1 METLIL
7 SSALRSKDDFLLFKE
22 HLDVKQWTREF
33 QILFG
38 LVDAY
43 YQRDANVQSVDVN
56 LLKQQIAGAYP
67 VEKHADKFRNIVD
80 EAMQIDPPTVNIRE
94 SVLIAKRH
102 GLAQAL
108 AMAIANGKEHT
119 DLLEQ
124 YNAVLQQESLAMADE
139 GIETYTSDD
148 IERLLMEDADESQ
161 KLPIMP
167 RALNDRLEGGLRP
180 CDSMIL
186 LARPELGKTALIL
199 TIACGL
205 ASRGYR
211 VIIFNN
217 EERIERLYMRAISC
231 STGLTGREVR
241 ENIPRAR
248 QMAMDNGFGNLV
260 FIALSPGNPKQIDA
274 ELEKYPD
281 AACFVVDQL
290 RNLTIKTENKT
301 IQLEEAAKDI
311 RNIAKRRRL
320 VSIAV
325 TQAGDSAE
333 NKSILGMGDAD
344 GSNTGIPGACDVM
357 LGVGA
362 DEAQKEQGVRVLTLI
377 KNKISGLHES
387 FPVRINQFVSKY
399 VSI

>member
-7 SSALRSKDDFLLFKE
+7 SSALRSRDDFLLFKE
-22 HLDVKQWTREF
+22 HLDVKQWAREF

-38 LVDAY
+38 LIDAY
-43 YQRDANVQSVDVN
+43 YHRDANVQAVDVQ
-56 LLKQQIAGAYP
+56 LLKQQIVAAYP
-67 VEKHADKFRNIVD
+67 VEKHADKFKALVD
-80 EAMQIDPPTVNIRE
+80 EAVLIEPPAANIRDT
-94 SVLIAKRH
+94 VLVAKRH

-108 AMAIANGKEHT
+108 AMAIANGKEHA
-119 DLLEQ
+119 DVLEQ
-124 YNAVLQQESLAMADE
+124 YNVVLAQESLAALDD
-139 GIETYTSDD
+139 GIETYTADD
-148 IERLLMEDADESQ
+148 IERLLNEDADESK

-167 RALNDRLEGGLRP
+167 RALNDRLEGGLKP

-199 TIACGL
+199 TMACGL

-231 STGLTGREVR
+231 ITGLTAREVR
-241 ENIPRAR
+241 ENIPYAR
-248 QMAMDNGFGNLV
+248 QLAMDNGFSNLV
-260 FIALSPGNPKQIDA
+260 FVALSPGSPKQIDA

-281 AACFVVDQL
+281 AAAFIVDQL
-290 RNLTIKTENKT
+290 RNLTIRTDNKT

-333 NKSILGMGDAD
+333 NKSVLGMGDAD

-362 DEAQKEQGVRVLTLI
+362 DEQQKEQGIRVLTPI
-377 KNKISGLHES
+377 KNKISGQHEP